1 MNKRIESCYI
11 VGEEELRL
19 IIVARVRG
27 SSVARARDEHE
38 TRSRTRDVRDS
49 NAVS

>member
-19 IIVARVRG
+19 IIVTV
-27 SSVARARDEHE
+27 SVARARDEHE
-38 TRSRTRDVRDS
+38 TRSRTRNVRDS

>member
-1 MNKRIESCYI
+1 MNKRFESCYI

-27 SSVARARDEHE
+27 SWLVTNTKHDHEHA
-38 TRSRTRDVRDS
+38 T
-49 NAVS
+49 

>member
-27 SSVARARDEHE
+27 SCS
-38 TRSRTRDVRDS
+38 
-49 NAVS
+49 

>member
-27 SSVARARDEHE
+27 ARDEHE
-38 TRSRTRDVRDS
+38 T
-49 NAVS
+49 